1 MRDLSQAQND
11 ALQAISSLLFL
22 QRVRELSGFVR
33 LVVEAEKRQTIKDQD
48 QAALYAMCVF
58 LVDYFTPEQA
68 VLLGWRYKDEAQ
80 LEDAKRAHAV
90 GIQHTSEIL
99 RSHGVPWAWES
110 VNTIEALKVLKASL
124 A

>member
-11 ALQAISSLLFL
+11 ALHAIGSLLFL
-22 QRVRELSGFVR
+22 QKVRELSGFVR
-33 LVVEAEKRQTIKDQD
+33 LVIEAEKRKIIKDQD

-58 LVDYFTPEQA
+58 LVDYFSPEQA
-68 VLLGWRYKDEAQ
+68 VHLGWRYKDEAQ
-80 LEDAKRAHAV
+80 LDAAKRAHAV

-99 RSHGVPWAWES
+99 NVLGVPWVWED